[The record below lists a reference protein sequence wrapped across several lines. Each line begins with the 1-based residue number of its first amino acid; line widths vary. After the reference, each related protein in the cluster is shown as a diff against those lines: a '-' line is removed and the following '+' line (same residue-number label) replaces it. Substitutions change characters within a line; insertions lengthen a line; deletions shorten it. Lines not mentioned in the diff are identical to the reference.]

1 MRKIRQIQF
10 LTFLTSIF
18 FSFSKKE
25 RIQKFYFWNS
35 FLSNASETR
44 NFYPIITYKCG
55 LIKEG

>member
-35 FLSNASETR
+35 FLSSASEHGIFIQLLRT
-44 NFYPIITYKCG
+44 NVV
-55 LIKEG
+55 